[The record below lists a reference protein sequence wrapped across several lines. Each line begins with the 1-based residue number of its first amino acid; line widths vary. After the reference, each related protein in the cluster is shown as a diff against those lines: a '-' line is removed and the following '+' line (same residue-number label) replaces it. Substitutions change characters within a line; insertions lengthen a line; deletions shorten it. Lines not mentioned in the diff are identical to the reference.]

1 VCVCVCVCVVI
12 RFLTYTDI
20 LWVVGHESLSSPISN
35 NDDLM
40 ANASGGSSPSREV
53 QEILCLQDNN
63 KYYDDTDEI
72 ILDEADGLLGVDE
85 LNDLENDINED
96 EESYNYKRSD
106 ESKGII
112 KLTDQQKK
120 NLNFNDHYHFL
131 KIKLAIRIR
140 S

>member
-1 VCVCVCVCVVI
+1 
-12 RFLTYTDI
+12 
-20 LWVVGHESLSSPISN
+20 
-35 NDDLM
+35 M

-120 NLNFNDHYHFL
+120 N
-131 KIKLAIRIR
+131 
-140 S
+140 